1 MIQVY
6 FLFFE
11 RDNLTSLSS
20 IINGK
25 LYKLSIWF
33 ASNSLIQNTDK
44 SHNVLFHRAR
54 LQQTIINTNLSNIS
68 LKRVNFTKFL
78 SFIIDEKKYLRI
90 LGLGCHVGMTY
101 AGAFGYS
108 DDIALVAPSIYRLK
122 EMVNVCEQFAHEYHI
137 SFNPSKSKLMSFNLS
152 RPLGTPIFLNGQK
165 VEVVDH
171 DFHVGN
177 YVATD
182 LRDINI
188 TKHVC
193 DLYQR
198 SNNVISDF
206 NACDSVTLDALH
218 QTYCMH
224 MYGCELWN

>member
-1 MIQVY
+1 
-6 FLFFE
+6 
-11 RDNLTSLSS
+11 
-20 IINGK
+20 
-25 LYKLSIWF
+25 
-33 ASNSLIQNTDK
+33 
-44 SHNVLFHRAR
+44 
-54 LQQTIINTNLSNIS
+54 
-68 LKRVNFTKFL
+68 
-78 SFIIDEKKYLRI
+78 
-90 LGLGCHVGMTY
+90 
-101 AGAFGYS
+101 
-108 DDIALVAPSIYRLK
+108 
-122 EMVNVCEQFAHEYHI
+122 
-137 SFNPSKSKLMSFNLS
+137 MSFNLS

-171 DFHVGN
+171 DSHLGN

-182 LRDINI
+182 LRDNNI

-224 MYGCELWN
+224 MYGCELWNLNCTYVSKFITAWRKIKRRIWNLPYTTHNNIVYNLSSDIRLAIRQTDCDFYI